1 MQAKRVMGSE
11 ISAWTQIGGLN
22 ETSSQHANATA
33 GTQVKQMTKN
43 AGPSAG
49 SANA

>member
-1 MQAKRVMGSE
+1 MQASRVIGSE
-11 ISAWTQIGGLN
+11 TTACIHIGGAK
-22 ETSSQHANATA
+22 ETSNQQAKATA

-49 SANA
+49 SAKE